1 MSARKRIAWALAVA
15 FALGLAPRPV
25 RAWQLIVPLTGHRH
39 KTIDPR
45 TLFHT
50 LLTDFFPQPDG
61 TTYVQTGDI
70 PAMWLRDSAAQ
81 TIPYI
86 PFVRYYQPVALRVR
100 GAIAREALDIDT
112 DPYANAFQ
120 ADFHIWERKW
130 EIDSLAW
137 PVLLAWT
144 YYNETHDRSI
154 FTPALHR
161 AFAKIVATYACE
173 RKHATCSSYRY
184 PYKTWTHS
192 AYNPNAGMIWS
203 AFRPSDDPVVYRYNV
218 PQNAL
223 AVIALEELASLSGSG
238 WHDRALAKRALTL
251 AERVFI
257 GIERY
262 GIVNDPRTGRR
273 IYAYE
278 VDGLGHAKLMDDA
291 NVPSLLSLPYIG
303 WCGTDDRLY
312 VRTRNFVLSP
322 SDPYYFSGLYAA
334 GIGSPH
340 TPYDNVWPLSIITR
354 ALTSTSSAE
363 VAEAI
368 TELAETDGSAGLIH
382 ESFYV
387 NGWWRYTRAD
397 FGWANALYAEL
408 LFRSIATFRQPPM
421 LPFGTLVGR
430 RRITETPTLVPPLV
444 QFENSGTI
452 FAALAA
458 VLNERRASDQ

>member
-1 MSARKRIAWALAVA
+1 MSVRRSIAATLL
-15 FALGLAPRPV
+15 FALSIALAPRPV
-25 RAWQLIVPLTGHRH
+25 LAWQLIVPLTGHRQ

-50 LLTDFFPQPDG
+50 LLTDFFPQSDG

-86 PFVRYYQPVALRVR
+86 PFARYYEPVAVRVR
-100 GAIAREALDIDT
+100 GALAREALDIES

-144 YYNETHDRSI
+144 YYNETNDRSI
-154 FTPALHR
+154 FTPSLHR
-161 AFAKIVATYACE
+161 AFSTIVTTYACE
-173 RKHATCSSYRY
+173 SRHATCSRYRY
-184 PYKTWTHS
+184 PYKVPTHR

-223 AVIALEELASLSGSG
+223 AVVALEEIASLARSG
-238 WHDRALAKRALTL
+238 WHDTTLSDRAVAL
-251 AERVFI
+251 AERVYA
-257 GIERY
+257 GIVRY
-262 GIVNDPRTGRR
+262 GIVRDPRTGRR

-278 VDGLGHAKLMDDA
+278 VDGLGNAKLMDDA
-291 NVPSLLSLPYIG
+291 NLPSLLGLPYIG
-303 WCGTDDRLY
+303 WCSTDDPLY
-312 VRTRNFVLSP
+312 IRTRNFVLSKHN
-322 SDPYYFSGLYAA
+322 PYYFSGLYAA

-340 TPYDNVWPLSIITR
+340 TPYGNVWPLSIITR
-354 ALTSTSSAE
+354 ALTSTSSPE

-368 TELAETDGSAGLIH
+368 TELAETDGNLGLIH

-430 RRITETPTLVPPLV
+430 HRITETPTLVSPIV

-452 FAALAA
+452 FAALDTA
-458 VLNERRASDQ
+458 LNERRAEAQ